1 MPKELFFNI
10 NQNKRKKI
18 MQSALKEF
26 SNRIY
31 TEASINKIVQNAN
44 ISRGSFYQYFED
56 KQDIYFYIIDTI
68 FIKQS
73 YSYIKKLVADS
84 NNDIYDIF
92 RMLFK
97 FNLQLITESEYSNFF
112 KNLFLSLNYDI
123 SRHLNIN
130 INKFKEE
137 LLQKILNNRYRI
149 ILTKNEVYARE
160 MINILQLINKNM
172 ISKKIV
178 ENIGQNKIMELYDI
192 RIRILKNNN

>member
-1 MPKELFFNI
+1 
-10 NQNKRKKI
+10 

-130 INKFKEE
+130 IKKFKEE

-149 ILTKNEVYARE
+149 ILTKNEDYARE

>member
-149 ILTKNEVYARE
+149 ILTKNEDYARE